1 MISDFLYRK
10 TIVDIQMSAKYQH
23 ACRQIHIK
31 ISIFHRLCDK
41 QRGGA
46 ASILCFS
53 EWIFHM
59 IGIQETITGRCA
71 QAWRKAMCCTKEA
84 VL

>member
-41 QRGGA
+41 QRGVQPPYFVFPNG
-46 ASILCFS
+46 F
-53 EWIFHM
+53 F
-59 IGIQETITGRCA
+59 T
-71 QAWRKAMCCTKEA
+71 
-84 VL
+84 